1 MDIFTYLRHK
11 NIISLI
17 LVSVIS
23 FYILRLIDVSV
34 DTFYPVIQMKIKTKD
49 ISLPDSLTPFYTLD
63 NTSEILVYEA
73 SPENIS
79 KLYKFMKN
87 AILWV

>member
-34 DTFYPVIQMKIKTKD
+34 DTFYPVIQTKIKTKD
-49 ISLPDSLTPFYTLD
+49 IKIYNKEINLD
-63 NTSEILVYEA
+63 DIIKLSIQIVLFIFVYLLFV
-73 SPENIS
+73 
-79 KLYKFMKN
+79 KCYF
-87 AILWV
+87 